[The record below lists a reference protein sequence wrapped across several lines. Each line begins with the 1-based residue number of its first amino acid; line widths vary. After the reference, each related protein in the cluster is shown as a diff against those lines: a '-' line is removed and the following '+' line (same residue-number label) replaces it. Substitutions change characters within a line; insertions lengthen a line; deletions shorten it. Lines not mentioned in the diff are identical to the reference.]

1 MAMRHAR
8 TLAPALFGVLLA
20 TSLVLA
26 VVVSSSG
33 ASALDPRVALRL
45 DPRLAAAAS
54 SRSTDPVT
62 VWVGFTDKGERDPA
76 DLADRLDQARV
87 ALAPRALTR
96 RIRNHVWPLVDYR
109 DLPVDPARVAAL
121 RAAGFEP
128 IAVSRW
134 FNRAAVRTTGE
145 RLETL
150 ALVDGVTLVT
160 PVERVRI
167 STDPV
172 IEERDHP
179 GSARDARP
187 ARIGGCLGLDCLA
200 ENAGQTQTALDQIH
214 VSALHDSG
222 YTGVGVL
229 ITMLDDGFNY
239 SDKHEALRGRV
250 IPLDHQ
256 RDFVRNQ
263 WGVQDTTAAFG
274 LQHGTWTYGLIGGLK
289 TGIYLGSGYGASF
302 ALARTEV
309 DASETP
315 QEMINWEL
323 GAEWADSLGADI
335 ISSSLGYSTFD
346 GGVGDYAYANMDGH
360 TTTVTRAAEI
370 AASKGILVVNA
381 VGNEGGAPWH
391 YLIAPADAN
400 GDSVVAV
407 GAVDGTGAMAGFSS
421 WGPSADGRVKPD
433 VCALGVANALV
444 STGGN
449 PNLYTSGSGTS
460 FSTPLVAGVAACLM
474 QARPSWTARDVARA
488 LRAGAS
494 HPSSPDMHSGYGI
507 VNASHSLDFDPVAGV
522 IPQRAREG
530 GLELLGANP
539 MRLETGV
546 VRLRLLPSATGP
558 EPATIRVFDAAGRA
572 ITTVWSGTR
581 CDQALPIQ
589 WDTRDDHG
597 HMVRAGLYFIA
608 LDSGDSRGTLRVVL
622 LN

>member
-1 MAMRHAR
+1 MRHAR
-8 TLAPALFGVLLA
+8 ANATALLGVLLA
-20 TSLVLA
+20 TGFVGSA
-26 VVVSSSG
+26 SAAPAG
-33 ASALDPRVALRL
+33 AAALDPGVSLRL
-45 DPRLAAAAS
+45 DPRLAAAS
-54 SRSTDPVT
+54 QSPDPVT
-62 VWVGFTDKGERDPA
+62 VWVSFVDKGERDPA
-76 DLADRLDQARV
+76 DLAARLDDARE
-87 ALAPRALTR
+87 ALAPRALAR
-96 RIRNHVWPLVDYR
+96 RIKNHVWPLVDYR
-109 DLPVDPARVAAL
+109 DLPVDPARLGAL
-121 RAAGFEP
+121 RTGGFEP
-128 IAVSRW
+128 VAVSRW
-134 FNRAAVRTTGE
+134 FNRAAVRTTGD
-145 RLETL
+145 RLGTL
-150 ALVDGVTLVT
+150 ALIEGVAFVT

-167 STDPV
+167 SADPV
-172 IEERDHP
+172 IDGRDHT
-179 GSARDARP
+179 GGARP
-187 ARIGGCLGLDCLA
+187 ARVGGCVGLDCLA
-200 ENAGQTQTALDQIH
+200 KNAGLSQSQLDQIH

-239 SDKHEALRGRV
+239 SDKHEALRDRV
-250 IPLDHQ
+250 IPLNLQ

-274 LQHGTWTYGLIGGLK
+274 LTHGTFCYGVIGGMK
-289 TGIYLGSGYGASF
+289 TGTYLGSGYGASF

-346 GGVGDYAYANMDGH
+346 NASDDYTYAQMDGH

-381 VGNEGGAPWH
+381 AGNEGSAPWH

-407 GAVDGTGAMAGFSS
+407 GAVDGTGAMAAFSS

-433 VCALGVANALV
+433 VCALGVSDWLV
-444 STGGN
+444 SVSGDPDT
-449 PNLYTSGSGTS
+449 YTQASGTS
-460 FSTPLVAGVAACLM
+460 FSTPLVAGTAACLM

-494 HPSSPDMHSGYGI
+494 HPSTPDMHSGCGL
-507 VNASHSLDFDPVAGV
+507 VNAVRSLDYDAVAGV
-522 IPQRAREG
+522 IPLREQEG

-539 MRLETGV
+539 ARLQTGV
-546 VRLRLLPSATGP
+546 VHLRLLPSPVGP
-558 EPATIRVFDAAGRA
+558 EPATIRVFDAMGRA

-597 HMVRAGLYFIA
+597 RAVRAGLYFIA
-608 LDSGDSRGTLRVVL
+608 LNSADSRATLRVVL

>member
-1 MAMRHAR
+1 MRHAR
-8 TLAPALFGVLLA
+8 TLAPALLGVLLVA
-20 TSLVLA
+20 GIRGGVPPASA
-26 VVVSSSG
+26 G
-33 ASALDPRVALRL
+33 AAALDPRVSLRL
-45 DPRLAAAAS
+45 DPRLAAAAAT
-54 SRSTDPVT
+54 RSPEPVT
-62 VWVGFTDKGERDPA
+62 VWVSFADKGERDPA
-76 DLADRLDQARV
+76 DLAERLDRAREV
-87 ALAPRALTR
+87 LAPRALAR

-109 DLPVDPARVAAL
+109 DLPVDPARLAAL

-128 IAVSRW
+128 VAVSRW
-134 FNRAAVRTTGE
+134 FNRAAVRTTGD
-145 RLETL
+145 RLESLARTEGV
-150 ALVDGVTLVT
+150 ALVA
-160 PVERVRI
+160 PVERVRV
-167 STDPV
+167 SPDPV
-172 IEERDHP
+172 IEERVHP
-179 GSARDARP
+179 GSARP
-187 ARIGGCLGLDCLA
+187 ARIGTCAGLGCLA
-200 ENAGQTQTALDQIH
+200 ESAGLSQAALDQIH

-239 SDKHEALRGRV
+239 SDKHEALRDRV
-250 IPLDHQ
+250 IPLELQ

-274 LQHGTWTYGLIGGLK
+274 LTHGTFCYGVVGGMK
-289 TGIYLGSGYGASF
+289 TGTYLGSGYGASF

-346 GGVGDYAYANMDGH
+346 NASDDYGYQQMDGH
-360 TTTVTRAAEI
+360 TTTITRAAEI

-381 VGNEGGAPWH
+381 VGNEGNAPWH

-407 GAVDGTGAMAGFSS
+407 GAVDAGGAMANFSS

-444 STGGN
+444 SVSGN
-449 PNLYTSGSGTS
+449 PNAYTSGSGTS

-474 QARPSWTARDVARA
+474 QARPGWTARDVARA

-494 HPSSPDMHSGYGI
+494 HPSAPDMHSGYGL
-507 VNASHSLDFDPVAGV
+507 VDAVRSLDFDAVAGV

-530 GLELLGANP
+530 GLELLGGNP
-539 MRLETGV
+539 TRLQTGV
-546 VRLRLLPSATGP
+546 VRLRLLP
-558 EPATIRVFDAAGRA
+558 
-572 ITTVWSGTR
+572 
-581 CDQALPIQ
+581 
-589 WDTRDDHG
+589 
-597 HMVRAGLYFIA
+597 
-608 LDSGDSRGTLRVVL
+608 
-622 LN
+622 